1 MLAHVLCEN
10 TEPNTGEVVDGE
22 AGVARVFQGKETL
35 ETGSEDFIP
44 HPLAQLGQAKVLAQ
58 ILEEN
63 LDEDTTARR
72 RFFLVHMDYGHD
84 VPANRIGAD
93 HVAEEPGN
101 VAQSIRL
108 ISMNCVVVFGKC
120 GLEQVRPQTVDL
132 CDQCGGELV
141 DRPGN
146 SLRH

>member
-1 MLAHVLCEN
+1 M
-10 TEPNTGEVVDGE
+10 
-22 AGVARVFQGKETL
+22 
-35 ETGSEDFIP
+35 
-44 HPLAQLGQAKVLAQ
+44 LAQ

-72 RFFLVHMDYGHD
+72 RFLLVHMDDGHD

-132 CDQCGGELV
+132 CEPFPDQPVELRV
-141 DRPGN
+141 GPL
-146 SLRH
+146 LRATFDDHGWKLVL